1 MKKLGFG
8 LMRLPLTDPEDPK
21 SIDEKQLWEMADRFL
36 AEGFTYF
43 DTAYPYHQGSSE
55 LAVKKML
62 AERYP
67 REAYVLADKLPL
79 YCTNSLE
86 DYERVFAEQL
96 EKTGAGYF
104 DYYLLHAMDQERYEK
119 HGALG
124 AFAFVQRLK
133 QEGKIRNAG
142 FSFHDTA
149 EVLDR
154 ILSEHPEVD
163 FVQLQINYLD
173 WDSQEVQSRKC
184 YETAVKH
191 GKKVI
196 VMEPVKG
203 GYLASLPE
211 KAAALLQEAAPE
223 QSLAA
228 WAVRFAAS
236 LPNVMMVLSGMSDL
250 QQMADNTSY
259 MKAFKPLSE
268 KEQELLREAA
278 RITDESIAIPCTA
291 CRYCVD
297 GCPEHIAIPDLFAL
311 YNKQYRFGAFP
322 SHKSSYKSLTDR
334 EKGHGSPEDCIGCR
348 QCEGQCPQHI
358 GIVDWLKKVGAEFT
372 KS

>member
-119 HGALG
+119 HEALG

-259 MKAFKPLSE
+259 MKEFKPLSE
-268 KEQELLREAA
+268 KEQKLLWEAA

-322 SHKSSYKSLTDR
+322 SHKSSYKSLTDK